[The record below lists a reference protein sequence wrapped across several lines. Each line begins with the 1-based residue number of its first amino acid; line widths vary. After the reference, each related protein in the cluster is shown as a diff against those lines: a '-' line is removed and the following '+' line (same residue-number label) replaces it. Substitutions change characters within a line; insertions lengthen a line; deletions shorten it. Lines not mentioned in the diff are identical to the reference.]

1 MKKSAYR
8 LIRFGTPILCL
19 LLLLPSFWLWAVEET
34 QSTENGISQ
43 QALESAEA
51 LDLQRAELVSDLDEE
66 SLIFNY
72 VDRASFIEAGHVER
86 VCED

>member
-19 LLLLPSFWLWAVEET
+19 LLLLPSFSLWAVAEEA
-34 QSTENGISQ
+34 QLTENGMSS

-72 VDRASFIEAGHVER
+72 VDRAPTPRKRS
-86 VCED
+86 

>member
-19 LLLLPSFWLWAVEET
+19 LLLLPSFCLWAVAET
-34 QSTENGISQ
+34 QSTENGISR

-51 LDLQRAELVSDLDEE
+51 LDLQRAELVSELDGE

-72 VDRASFIEAGHVER
+72 IDRAPTPRKRS
-86 VCED
+86 

>member
-1 MKKSAYR
+1 MS
-8 LIRFGTPILCL
+8 
-19 LLLLPSFWLWAVEET
+19 W
-34 QSTENGISQ
+34 

-51 LDLQRAELVSDLDEE
+51 LDLQRAELVSELDGE

-86 VCED
+86 V

>member
-19 LLLLPSFWLWAVEET
+19 LLLLPSFSLWAVAEES
-34 QSTENGISQ
+34 QLTENGMSS

-51 LDLQRAELVSDLDEE
+51 LDLQRAELVSELDGE

-72 VDRASFIEAGHVER
+72 VDREPTPRKRS
-86 VCED
+86 

>member
-19 LLLLPSFWLWAVEET
+19 LLLLPSFCLWAVAET
-34 QSTENGISQ
+34 QSTENGMSS

-51 LDLQRAELVSDLDEE
+51 STGEDGSVPLHRAFL
-66 SLIFNY
+66 
-72 VDRASFIEAGHVER
+72 
-86 VCED
+86 